1 MKDVIKL
8 YPKAKFSNRDLWRG
22 HAVQYPG
29 GLVALEKNLAA
40 RFQFKDREHPGK
52 KITPNDKFTVVAIWS
67 FKKANTPTAIY
78 GDFDMKKDPKPGKNE
93 SVELD
98 EAVRPNDKVF
108 VKGKNRDGKTIS
120 YFAFGGSFKEVKAF
134 RRAIKKLLSDHAQ
147 KKFDVYVDGN
157 SDLVDSDS
165 SKTIVRFDDKMT
177 VADVAKAVEEFI
189 NKEYPPKKAAPIV
202 DYKTDTRTI
211 ITTDDEK
218 AKELKNKY
226 HGKGT
231 KVRIMKRKS
240 ANKVYID
247 SKTPEIHKAIND
259 ALADEMTGK

>member
-1 MKDVIKL
+1 MLKSKL
-8 YPKAKFSNRDLWRG
+8 AKLQED
-22 HAVQYPG
+22 
-29 GLVALEKNLAA
+29 E
-40 RFQFKDREHPGK
+40 FKPH
-52 KITPNDKFTVVAIWS
+52 WM
-67 FKKANTPTAIY
+67 Y
-78 GDFDMKKDPKPGKNE
+78 DPKTGEKERAEKPEDHERLKALGWGHEPPVDE
-93 SVELD
+93 STDLD

-134 RRAIKKLLSDHAQ
+134 RRAIKKLLSDHAK

-189 NKEYPPKKAAPIV
+189 NKEYPPKKAAPTV

-218 AKELKNKY
+218 AKELKKKY

-240 ANKVYID
+240 SNKVYID

-259 ALADEMTGK
+259 ALADEMMGM

>member
-1 MKDVIKL
+1 M
-8 YPKAKFSNRDLWRG
+8 
-22 HAVQYPG
+22 
-29 GLVALEKNLAA
+29 
-40 RFQFKDREHPGK
+40 
-52 KITPNDKFTVVAIWS
+52 
-67 FKKANTPTAIY
+67 
-78 GDFDMKKDPKPGKNE
+78 
-93 SVELD
+93 
-98 EAVRPNDKVF
+98 
-108 VKGKNRDGKTIS
+108 
-120 YFAFGGSFKEVKAF
+120 
-134 RRAIKKLLSDHAQ
+134 SDHAQ

-189 NKEYPPKKAAPIV
+189 NKEYPPKKAAPAV

-211 ITTDDEK
+211 VTTDDEK

-259 ALADEMTGK
+259 ALADELSESKGFEPPVNEEKIDNYVASLAKKYNGLKTINPNSKDWKDLVKQLSNLSDEDLKKVVDAKIKWASMMAEPMLKYGKHADKRHGGKK